1 MSIASLTK
9 RIEKLEELSRKH
21 GRIFT
26 ATLKDGTQQK
36 VDAVGAIGLVKDS
49 AAADIRIDIMAK
61 GCGQLCALMNDLLH

>member
-36 VDAVGAIGLVKDS
+36 VDAVGAIGLVRNG
-49 AAADIRIDIMAK
+49 AAKDIRIDFQTK
-61 GCGQLCALMNDLLH
+61 GCGMLVALMNDLLH